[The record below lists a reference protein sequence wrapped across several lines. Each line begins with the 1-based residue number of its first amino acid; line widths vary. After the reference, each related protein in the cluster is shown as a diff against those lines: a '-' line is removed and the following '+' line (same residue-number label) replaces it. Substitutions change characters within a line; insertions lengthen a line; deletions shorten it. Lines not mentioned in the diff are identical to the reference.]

1 MQVDEAL
8 VRKIAHLAR
17 IKITDKE
24 ATELQSELS
33 GILQWV
39 EQLKEV
45 DTDGVEP
52 MTSAEDVPLKKR
64 VDEVSDGGYPEKI
77 VKNAPMSED
86 NFFMVPKVIE

>member
-24 ATELQSELS
+24 ATALQSEMS
-33 GILQWV
+33 GILKWV

-64 VDEVSDGGYPEKI
+64 VDEVTDGGYAEKI
-77 VKNAPMSED
+77 INNAPRNED